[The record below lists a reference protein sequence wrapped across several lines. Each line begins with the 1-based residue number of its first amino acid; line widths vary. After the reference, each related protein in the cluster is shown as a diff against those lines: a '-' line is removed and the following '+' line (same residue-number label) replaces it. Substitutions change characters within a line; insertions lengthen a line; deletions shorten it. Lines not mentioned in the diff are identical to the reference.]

1 MCGIIFFERMD
12 TAQAQPPKTPLYS
25 RYAWET
31 SLYSRYAWVVLL
43 FNLLVILV
51 GTVVRATG
59 SGAGCG
65 QHWPTCKGDIVP
77 IAPTLHTMIEFTHRV
92 VSGFDG
98 VLVLALVFFAYKLFP
113 KGHGVRRVT
122 PIVLA
127 LTLIE
132 AWIGRYIVKA
142 GLVADNAT
150 TTRALWMSAHLC
162 NTFFLLTALSLT
174 GWYAAGRGR
183 VRIFSQGSVSGALW
197 LAFLAM
203 IVLGISGAITA
214 LGDTLYPARSHEEVM
229 RLAEAA
235 NAPFLLKLRI
245 WHPYI
250 AGSVGLYLLLIAG
263 LVAHLRPSSDSRR
276 WAGALGWL
284 FLAEILVGLT
294 NVWLRAPVAMQVIHL
309 MFADLIWVTLTF
321 LAYSASVDG
330 VVHVEDIIFSAGK
343 DVPEP
348 QPVVQATALPAWR
361 NYLNLTKPRVI
372 SLLLFTTLTAAFVA
386 ARGWPGL
393 GLFLVLFVGGYCSAG
408 AANAFNMVIDRD
420 IDAKMTRTAK
430 RPTVTATIPAN
441 KALAFALCMGIASF
455 VTLWLGANLLTAM
468 LSLSGLV
475 FYVVVYTLLLKR
487 RTVQNIVIGGA
498 AGCFPPLVGWAAV
511 TGDLKGALAWY
522 LFAIIFVWTPAHFW
536 ALALLI
542 KDQYAAV
549 GVPMLP
555 AVVGDKKTV
564 TQIILYAVITV
575 GVSLM
580 PVAQGLAGGLYAIPA
595 VVLGAMLVQ
604 QSWKLRRGADRLS
617 ALKAYK
623 YSMLY
628 LALLFLALAVDA
640 RFGQS

>member
-1 MCGIIFFERMD
+1 MKRALEPQHKNV
-12 TAQAQPPKTPLYS
+12 AYA
-25 RYAWET
+25 RYAW
-31 SLYSRYAWVVLL
+31 AVLA
-43 FNLLVILV
+43 FNLLVILA

-65 QHWPTCKGDIVP
+65 QHWPTCKGEIIPV
-77 IAPTLHTMIEFTHRV
+77 APSLHTIIEVTHRA
-92 VSGFDG
+92 VSGLDG
-98 VLVLALVFFAYKLFP
+98 LLVLALVFFAFRLYP
-113 KGHGVRRVT
+113 KGHGVRRAT
-122 PIVLA
+122 PVVLA

-142 GLVADNAT
+142 ELVADNAT
-150 TTRALWMSAHLC
+150 TARALWMSAHLC
-162 NTFFLLTALSLT
+162 NTFFLLTSLSLT
-174 GWYAAGRGR
+174 AWYAAGRGR
-183 VRIFSQGSVSGALW
+183 VRIFSQGAVSGALW

-203 IVLGISGAITA
+203 LMLGVSGAITA
-214 LGDTLYPARSHEEVM
+214 LGDTLFPARSHEEVM

-235 NAPFLLKLRI
+235 HAPFLLKLRI

-250 AGSVGLYLLLIAG
+250 AGSVGLYLILIAG
-263 LVAHLRPSSDSRR
+263 LVAHLRPSPDSRR
-276 WAGALGWL
+276 WAGMLGWL
-284 FLAEILVGLT
+284 FLAEIVIGLT
-294 NVWLRAPVAMQVIHL
+294 NIWLRAPVAMQVIHL
-309 MFADLIWVTLTF
+309 MFADFVWVALTL
-321 LAYSASVDG
+321 LAYSASVEG
-330 VVHVEDIIFSAGK
+330 AIRVEDIVFSPGNEAK
-343 DVPEP
+343 EPEP
-348 QPVVQATALPAWR
+348 VSASPTTATWR
-361 NYLNLTKPRVI
+361 DYRDLTKPRVI

-386 ARGWPGL
+386 AQGWPGL
-393 GLFLVLFVGGYCSAG
+393 GLFLALFVGGFCSAG

-430 RPTVTATIPAN
+430 RPTVTATIPAD
-441 KALAFALCMGIASF
+441 KALGFALVLGGLSF
-455 VTLWLGANLLTAM
+455 LTLWLGANLLAAM

-475 FYVVVYTLLLKR
+475 FYVVIYTLLLKR

-564 TQIILYAVITV
+564 TQIIIYAVITV
-575 GVSLM
+575 GVSLL
-580 PVAQGLAGGLYAIPA
+580 PVAQGLAGWLYAIPA
-595 VVLGAMLVQ
+595 VALGAMLVQ
-604 QSWKLRRGADRLS
+604 QSWKLRHNTDRLS

-640 RFGQS
+640 RFGSGLRT

>member
-1 MCGIIFFERMD
+1 MD
-12 TAQAQPPKTPLYS
+12 TTISQPTKNASYAK
-25 RYAWET
+25 YAWG
-31 SLYSRYAWVVLL
+31 VLV

-65 QHWPTCKGDIVP
+65 QHWPTCKGEIIPV
-77 IAPTLHTMIEFTHRV
+77 APTLHTMIEFTHRV
-92 VSGFDG
+92 VSGLDG
-98 VLVLALVFFAYKLFP
+98 LLVLALVFFAYRLYP
-113 KGHGVRRVT
+113 RGHGVRRVT
-122 PIVLA
+122 PVVLA
-127 LTLIE
+127 LTLLE

-142 GLVADNAT
+142 ELVADNAT
-150 TTRALWMSAHLC
+150 TMRALWMSGHLC

-174 GWYAAGRGR
+174 AWYAAGRGR
-183 VRIFSQGSVSGALW
+183 VRLFSQGSVSGALW

-203 IVLGISGAITA
+203 LALGISGAITA
-214 LGDTLYPARSHEEVM
+214 LGDTLFPARSHEEVM
-229 RLAEAA
+229 RLAVAA
-235 NAPFLLKLRI
+235 NAPVLLKLRI

-263 LVAHLRPSSDSRR
+263 LVAHLRPSADSRR
-276 WAGALGWL
+276 WAGTLGWL
-284 FLAEILVGLT
+284 FLAEILIGLT

-309 MFADLIWVTLTF
+309 MFADFVWVALTL
-321 LAYSASVDG
+321 LAYSASVEG
-330 VVHVEDIIFSAGK
+330 AVRVEDIVFSSGK
-343 DVPEP
+343 EVSTEP
-348 QPVVQATALPAWR
+348 QPVAKSAEPPTWR
-361 NYLNLTKPRVI
+361 DYRDLTKPRVI

-386 ARGWPGL
+386 AQGWPGL
-393 GLFLVLFVGGYCSAG
+393 GLFTALFLGGYCSAG

-430 RPTVTATIPAN
+430 RPTVTAIIPAN
-441 KALAFALCMGIASF
+441 RALGFALCMAIVSF
-455 VTLWLGANLLTAM
+455 MTLWLGANLLTAM

-575 GVSLM
+575 GVSLL
-580 PVAQGLAGGLYAIPA
+580 PVAQGLVGWVYAVPA
-595 VVLGAMLVQ
+595 VLLGAMLVQ
-604 QSWKLRRGADRLS
+604 QSWRLRASTDRLS

-640 RFGQS
+640 RFGRG

>member
-1 MCGIIFFERMD
+1 MD
-12 TAQAQPPKTPLYS
+12 TQKN
-25 RYAWET
+25 T
-31 SLYSRYAWVVLL
+31 SHKNPAFARYAWVVLV

-65 QHWPTCKGDIVP
+65 QHWPTCKGEIIPV
-77 IAPTLHTMIEFTHRV
+77 APSLHTIIEFTHRA
-92 VSGFDG
+92 VSALDG
-98 VLVLALVFFAYKLFP
+98 LLVLALVVGAFLLYP
-113 KGHGVRRVT
+113 RGHYIRRAAPVVLVLT
-122 PIVLA
+122 IVEA
-127 LTLIE
+127 LLGAVLVKRGYVE
-132 AWIGRYIVKA
+132 KDASVGRA
-142 GLVADNAT
+142 VA
-150 TTRALWMSAHLC
+150 MSVHLC
-162 NTFFLLTALSLT
+162 TTFFLLASLT
-174 GWYAAGRGR
+174 LTAWYASGKAR
-183 VRIFSQGSVSGALW
+183 VRLFAQGSVSGALG

-203 IVLGISGAITA
+203 LVLGVSGAITA
-214 LGDTLYPARSHEEVM
+214 LGDTLFPASSHEEVM
-229 RLAEAA
+229 RLAAAA
-235 NAPFLLKLRI
+235 NAPFLLKLRV

-250 AGSVGLYLLLIAG
+250 AGSVGLYLILIAG
-263 LVAHLRPSSDSRR
+263 LVAHLRPSSESRR

-294 NVWLRAPVAMQVIHL
+294 NVWFRAPVAMQVIHL
-309 MFADLIWVTLTF
+309 MFADLIWVTLTL
-321 LAYSASVDG
+321 LAFSASVDG

-343 DVPEP
+343 DIPEP
-348 QPVVQATALPAWR
+348 QPVAQATALPAWR

-430 RPTVTATIPAN
+430 RPTVTATIPAD

-580 PVAQGLAGGLYAIPA
+580 PVAQGLAGWLYAIPA
-595 VVLGAMLVQ
+595 VALGAMLVQ

>member
-1 MCGIIFFERMD
+1 MD
-12 TAQAQPPKTPLYS
+12 TTLSQPQKNTP
-25 RYAWET
+25 YAT
-31 SLYSRYAWVVLL
+31 YASGVLL

-65 QHWPTCKGDIVP
+65 QHWPTCQGVVIPV
-77 IAPTLHTMIEFTHRV
+77 APTLHTIIEYTHRA
-92 VSGFDG
+92 VSGLDG
-98 VLVLALVFFAYKLFP
+98 FLVLGLLIGAFRLYP
-113 KGHGVRRVT
+113 KGHSVRRAAPVAALLT
-122 PIVLA
+122 IVEA
-127 LTLIE
+127 LLG
-132 AWIGRYIVKA
+132 AVLVKRGYVANDASVGRA
-142 GLVADNAT
+142 VA
-150 TTRALWMSAHLC
+150 MSVHLC
-162 NTFFLLTALSLT
+162 TTFFLLASLALTS
-174 GWYAAGRGR
+174 WYAAGRGR
-183 VRIFSQGSVSGALW
+183 VRLFSQGSVSGALA

-203 IVLGISGAITA
+203 LVLGVSGAITA
-214 LGDTLYPARSHEEVM
+214 LGDTLFPAKSHEDVM
-229 RLAEAA
+229 RLAEQA

-276 WAGALGWL
+276 WAGVLGWL
-284 FLAEILVGLT
+284 FLAEILIGLT

-309 MFADLIWVTLTF
+309 MFADFVWVALTL

-330 VVHVEDIIFSAGK
+330 AVRVEDIIFSAGK
-343 DVPEP
+343 E
-348 QPVVQATALPAWR
+348 ATETTLVARADNAPPTWR
-361 NYLNLTKPRVI
+361 DYRDLTKPRVI

-386 ARGWPGL
+386 AHGWPGL
-393 GLFLVLFVGGYCSAG
+393 SLFLVLFVGGYCSAG

-430 RPTVTATIPAN
+430 RPTVTATIPAG
-441 KALAFALCMGIASF
+441 KALGFALIMAFASF
-455 VTLWLGANLLTAM
+455 VTLWLGANLLAAM
-468 LSLSGLV
+468 LSLCGLV

-511 TGDLKGALAWY
+511 TGDLKGSLAWY

-575 GVSLM
+575 GVSLL
-580 PVAQGLAGGLYAIPA
+580 PVAQGLAGALYAIPA
-595 VVLGAMLVQ
+595 VALGAMLVQ
-604 QSWKLRRGADRLS
+604 QSWKLRRGTDRLS
-617 ALKAYK
+617 ALKTYK

-640 RFGQS
+640 RFGRG